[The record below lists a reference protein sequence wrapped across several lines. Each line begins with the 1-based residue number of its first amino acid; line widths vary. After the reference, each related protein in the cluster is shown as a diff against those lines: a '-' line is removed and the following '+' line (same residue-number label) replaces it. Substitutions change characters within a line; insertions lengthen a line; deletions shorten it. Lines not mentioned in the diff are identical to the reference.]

1 MPGTALRPRS
11 GQMTPLA
18 ERMGHLQALRL
29 GLCLVVLATSTILPA
44 ILGSGPREI
53 VPPTIGYLFVS
64 GLAEGLRRTVLKRG
78 LLVVGVSLLIDGIYL
93 GWMVFLTGGSESP
106 LRFLLYVHLVA
117 VTLLA
122 SYRTGLKIALWHS
135 FIFYLG
141 YYGRE
146 AGFLSTTLDSG
157 GVRGADQTAVF
168 EIVALWL
175 MAIGTATFSAVNER
189 ELRRRKSDFE
199 SLAAMGTDLEHVTR
213 PNEVASTLLE
223 RVCAAFD
230 FRRGLVLGARDDDL
244 IVLAARA
251 TENVSDNETLVGDG
265 VIETAWRNR
274 KVVLVRRLDPKSD
287 RFLHSMFPGAVNLL
301 VAPLFAEG
309 NVVGVLVVE
318 RGGAVFSVER
328 RVVTM
333 LEQFAAHAAL
343 ALRNA
348 WLLEQIQMVA
358 ATDPLT
364 GIANRRTLESV
375 LDQEIARSRRTSVS
389 LALVMLDIDHFKS
402 FNDSQGHQAGDEALR
417 NVASA
422 IADASRE
429 FDTVSRYGGEGFA
442 VVLPLCSREE
452 AAQVAERLR
461 QAASSVRAAI
471 PVTASAG
478 VAVFPFDGT
487 DADGL
492 VRAADDAL
500 YAAKGAGRNRLAV
513 AGEEMP
519 SGRTLEAGTDPAFQ
533 AQILSTSATA
543 LAEGA
548 TAEDV
553 VRIGAENL
561 QRLLKN
567 VPGAHVAVLG
577 GTGNNVQILAPG
589 PARRLEIEEIP
600 DLLRTCLVSPVA
612 AQVMG
617 SGGQLQLRFPQ
628 VVGAEQLS
636 VSTAPLLMRYAWK
649 GAVVATS
656 EQPLPRSVR
665 EAISLLAVQLS
676 ATLENRELREAIQD
690 ARQRFSFVEE
700 QLRHKALHDPLTNI
714 ANRVLFTEQVNLGI
728 RRRMRSG
735 NPLAVMTLDLDDFKT
750 VNDSLGPALGDQL
763 LVEVS
768 HRLAATLR
776 SGDLLARIDGDEFG
790 VLIEQDAR
798 EDALTVADRILD
810 VFKAPFVLEGRE
822 IAISASIGVAF
833 NDFPDEVG
841 EDLIRNAVV
850 AMHLAKAGG
859 RGGCKVFEPRM
870 HTALLERLDL
880 RVDLQRAVDSGEL
893 LIHYQPI
900 LSLPDRRLDGMEALI
915 RWNHPTRGM
924 LSPAHF
930 ISLAEETGLIVPLG
944 RWVIREACRQA
955 HEWQTAYPDA
965 RAMKISVNLSAKQLQ
980 HHDLVLDVEEALVR
994 SGLNPASLVLEITES
1009 VLMSDVNVARERIRY
1024 LKRLGV
1030 KIAIDDFGT
1039 GYSSLSYLRRFDL
1052 DVLKID
1058 RYFIEGVQFASEEAA
1073 LVRAIIDLGKILRM
1087 QVVAEG
1093 FELVEQLTNLQALDC
1108 ALAQGYFFSQPQGP
1122 GEMERWLARNAEN
1135 RTESAAPSTVWAGRV
1150 ASRGSNGRR
1159 ISGPDVRV
1167 G

>member
-1 MPGTALRPRS
+1 MLGTSPRS
-11 GQMTPLA
+11 RPGQMTPLA

-29 GLCLVVLATSTILPA
+29 GLCLVVLATSAMVPSL
-44 ILGSGPREI
+44 LGAGYREI
-53 VPPTIGYLFVS
+53 LLPTAGYLFVS

-78 LLVVGVSLLIDGIYL
+78 LGVVGLSLLIDGLYL
-93 GWMVFLTGGSESP
+93 GWVVFLTGGSESP

-146 AGFLSTTLDSG
+146 AGFLSTTLDRG
-157 GVRGADQTAVF
+157 GVSGTDQTAVF
-168 EIVALWL
+168 EIVAFWL
-175 MAIGTATFSAVNER
+175 VAIGTATFSAVNER

-429 FDTVSRYGGEGFA
+429 FDTVSRYGGEEFA

-487 DADGL
+487 DPDVL
-492 VRAADDAL
+492 VRAADEAL
-500 YAAKGAGRNRLAV
+500 YAAKRGGRNRLAI
-513 AGEEMP
+513 AGREMP
-519 SGRTLEAGTDPAFQ
+519 SSGVAGMGVDPTLQYET
-533 AQILSTSATA
+533 LSSSTTALVASATS
-543 LAEGA
+543 
-548 TAEDV
+548 TDV
-553 VRIGAENL
+553 VRVGAESL
-561 QRLLKN
+561 GRLLQN
-567 VPGAHVAVLG
+567 VPGARAAGLG
-577 GTGNNVQILAPG
+577 GAEGNLQVVAPG
-589 PARRLEIEEIP
+589 PARRLEGEELP
-600 DLLRTCLVSPVA
+600 DLL
-612 AQVMG
+612 G
-617 SGGQLQLRFPQ
+617 S
-628 VVGAEQLS
+628 
-636 VSTAPLLMRYAWK
+636 
-649 GAVVATS
+649 
-656 EQPLPRSVR
+656 
-665 EAISLLAVQLS
+665 
-676 ATLENRELREAIQD
+676 
-690 ARQRFSFVEE
+690 
-700 QLRHKALHDPLTNI
+700 H
-714 ANRVLFTEQVNLGI
+714 
-728 RRRMRSG
+728 
-735 NPLAVMTLDLDDFKT
+735 
-750 VNDSLGPALGDQL
+750 
-763 LVEVS
+763 
-768 HRLAATLR
+768 
-776 SGDLLARIDGDEFG
+776 
-790 VLIEQDAR
+790 
-798 EDALTVADRILD
+798 
-810 VFKAPFVLEGRE
+810 
-822 IAISASIGVAF
+822 
-833 NDFPDEVG
+833 
-841 EDLIRNAVV
+841 
-850 AMHLAKAGG
+850 
-859 RGGCKVFEPRM
+859 
-870 HTALLERLDL
+870 
-880 RVDLQRAVDSGEL
+880 
-893 LIHYQPI
+893 
-900 LSLPDRRLDGMEALI
+900 
-915 RWNHPTRGM
+915 
-924 LSPAHF
+924 
-930 ISLAEETGLIVPLG
+930 
-944 RWVIREACRQA
+944 
-955 HEWQTAYPDA
+955 
-965 RAMKISVNLSAKQLQ
+965 
-980 HHDLVLDVEEALVR
+980 
-994 SGLNPASLVLEITES
+994 
-1009 VLMSDVNVARERIRY
+1009 
-1024 LKRLGV
+1024 
-1030 KIAIDDFGT
+1030 
-1039 GYSSLSYLRRFDL
+1039 
-1052 DVLKID
+1052 
-1058 RYFIEGVQFASEEAA
+1058 
-1073 LVRAIIDLGKILRM
+1073 
-1087 QVVAEG
+1087 
-1093 FELVEQLTNLQALDC
+1093 
-1108 ALAQGYFFSQPQGP
+1108 
-1122 GEMERWLARNAEN
+1122 
-1135 RTESAAPSTVWAGRV
+1135 
-1150 ASRGSNGRR
+1150 
-1159 ISGPDVRV
+1159 
-1167 G
+1167 

>member
-1 MPGTALRPRS
+1 
-11 GQMTPLA
+11 
-18 ERMGHLQALRL
+18 
-29 GLCLVVLATSTILPA
+29 
-44 ILGSGPREI
+44 
-53 VPPTIGYLFVS
+53 
-64 GLAEGLRRTVLKRG
+64 
-78 LLVVGVSLLIDGIYL
+78 
-93 GWMVFLTGGSESP
+93 
-106 LRFLLYVHLVA
+106 
-117 VTLLA
+117 
-122 SYRTGLKIALWHS
+122 
-135 FIFYLG
+135 
-141 YYGRE
+141 
-146 AGFLSTTLDSG
+146 
-157 GVRGADQTAVF
+157 
-168 EIVALWL
+168 
-175 MAIGTATFSAVNER
+175 
-189 ELRRRKSDFE
+189 
-199 SLAAMGTDLEHVTR
+199 
-213 PNEVASTLLE
+213 
-223 RVCAAFD
+223 
-230 FRRGLVLGARDDDL
+230 
-244 IVLAARA
+244 
-251 TENVSDNETLVGDG
+251 
-265 VIETAWRNR
+265 
-274 KVVLVRRLDPKSD
+274 
-287 RFLHSMFPGAVNLL
+287 
-301 VAPLFAEG
+301 
-309 NVVGVLVVE
+309 
-318 RGGAVFSVER
+318 
-328 RVVTM
+328 
-333 LEQFAAHAAL
+333 
-343 ALRNA
+343 
-348 WLLEQIQMVA
+348 LLEQIQLVA

-375 LDQEIARSRRTSVS
+375 LDLEIARSRRTSVS

-402 FNDSQGHQAGDEALR
+402 FNDSQGHQAGDVALR
-417 NVASA
+417 NVAAA

-429 FDTVSRYGGEGFA
+429 FDTVSRYGGEEFA
-442 VVLPLCSREE
+442 VVLPLCSRDE

-461 QAASSVRAAI
+461 QAASSVRAVI

-492 VRAADDAL
+492 VRAADNAL
-500 YAAKGAGRNRLAV
+500 YAAKRAGRNRLAV

-519 SGRTLEAGTDPAFQ
+519 SGRTLEAGIDPAFQ

-543 LAEGA
+543 LGEGA

-553 VRIGAENL
+553 VQSGAENL
-561 QRLLKN
+561 HRLLKN

-589 PARRLEIEEIP
+589 PTRRLEVEEIP

-612 AQVMG
+612 AQVMV
-617 SGGQLQLRFPQ
+617 SGAQLQLLFPQ
-628 VVGAEQLS
+628 VVGTEQLS

-676 ATLENRELREAIQD
+676 VTLENRELREAIQD

-763 LVEVS
+763 LIEVS
-768 HRLAATLR
+768 HRLSATLR

-790 VLIEQDAR
+790 VLIEEDAR
-798 EDALTVADRILD
+798 EDAFRVADRILD
-810 VFKAPFVLEGRE
+810 VFKAPFLLEGRE

-870 HTALLERLDL
+870 HTALLERLEL
-880 RVDLQRAVDSGEL
+880 KVDLQRAVDSGEL
-893 LIHYQPI
+893 MIHYQPI

-930 ISLAEETGLIVPLG
+930 ISLAEETELIVPLG

-955 HEWQTAYPDA
+955 REWQTAYPDA
-965 RAMKISVNLSAKQLQ
+965 GAMKISVNLSAKQLQ
-980 HHDLVLDVEEALVR
+980 HHDLVLDVEEALLR

-1073 LVRAIIDLGKILRM
+1073 LVRAIIDLGKSLRM

-1093 FELVEQLTNLQALDC
+1093 VEVVEQLTELQALDC
-1108 ALAQGYFFSQPQGP
+1108 DLAQGYLFSQPQGP

>member
-1 MPGTALRPRS
+1 MLGTSPRS
-11 GQMTPLA
+11 RPGQMTPLA

-29 GLCLVVLATSTILPA
+29 GLCLVVLATSAMVPSL
-44 ILGSGPREI
+44 LGAGYREI
-53 VPPTIGYLFVS
+53 VLPTAGYLFVS

-78 LLVVGVSLLIDGIYL
+78 LGVVGLSLLIDGLYL
-93 GWMVFLTGGSESP
+93 GWIVFLTGGSESP

-135 FIFYLG
+135 LVFYLG
-141 YYGRE
+141 YYGRA
-146 AGFLSTTLDSG
+146 AGILGTVTHQGRLA
-157 GVRGADQTAVF
+157 GADQGAVF
-168 EIVALWL
+168 EIVAFWL
-175 MAIGTATFSAVNER
+175 VAIGTAVFSAVNER

-199 SLAAMGTDLEHVTR
+199 ALAAMGTDLEHVSA
-213 PNEVASTLLE
+213 PKEVASTLLE
-223 RVCAAFD
+223 RVCSAFE
-230 FRRGLVLGARDDDL
+230 FERGLVLGARDESV
-244 IVLAARA
+244 IVLAARE
-251 TENVSDNETLVGDG
+251 TENPPAEETLVLDEVIGDALSDRR
-265 VIETAWRNR
+265 VL
-274 KVVLVRRLDPKSD
+274 LVRKLDPKAD
-287 RFLHSMFPGAVNLL
+287 RFLNSMFPGAVNLL

-328 RVVTM
+328 RGVTM

-348 WLLEQIQMVA
+348 WLLEQIQLVA

-375 LDQEIARSRRTSVS
+375 LDLEIARSRRTSVS

-402 FNDSQGHQAGDEALR
+402 FNDSQGHQAGDVALR
-417 NVASA
+417 NVAAA

-429 FDTVSRYGGEGFA
+429 FDTVSRYGGEEFA
-442 VVLPLCSREE
+442 VVLPLCSRDE

-461 QAASSVRAAI
+461 QAASSVRAVI

-492 VRAADDAL
+492 VRAADNAL
-500 YAAKGAGRNRLAV
+500 YAAKRAGRNRLAV

-519 SGRTLEAGTDPAFQ
+519 SGRTLEAGIDPAFQ

-543 LAEGA
+543 LGEGA

-553 VRIGAENL
+553 VQSGAENL
-561 QRLLKN
+561 HRLLKN

-589 PARRLEIEEIP
+589 PTRRLEVEEIP

-612 AQVMG
+612 AQVMV
-617 SGGQLQLRFPQ
+617 SGAQLQLLFPQ
-628 VVGAEQLS
+628 VVGTEQLS
-636 VSTAPLLMRYAWK
+636 VSTAPLLMRYVWK

-676 ATLENRELREAIQD
+676 VTLENRELREAIQD

-750 VNDSLGPALGDQL
+750 INDSLGPAFGDQL

-768 HRLAATLR
+768 HRLSATLR

-790 VLIEQDAR
+790 VLIEEDAR
-798 EDALTVADRILD
+798 EDAFRVADRILD

-859 RGGCKVFEPRM
+859 R
-870 HTALLERLDL
+870 
-880 RVDLQRAVDSGEL
+880 
-893 LIHYQPI
+893 
-900 LSLPDRRLDGMEALI
+900 
-915 RWNHPTRGM
+915 
-924 LSPAHF
+924 
-930 ISLAEETGLIVPLG
+930 
-944 RWVIREACRQA
+944 
-955 HEWQTAYPDA
+955 
-965 RAMKISVNLSAKQLQ
+965 
-980 HHDLVLDVEEALVR
+980 
-994 SGLNPASLVLEITES
+994 
-1009 VLMSDVNVARERIRY
+1009 
-1024 LKRLGV
+1024 
-1030 KIAIDDFGT
+1030 
-1039 GYSSLSYLRRFDL
+1039 
-1052 DVLKID
+1052 
-1058 RYFIEGVQFASEEAA
+1058 
-1073 LVRAIIDLGKILRM
+1073 
-1087 QVVAEG
+1087 
-1093 FELVEQLTNLQALDC
+1093 
-1108 ALAQGYFFSQPQGP
+1108 
-1122 GEMERWLARNAEN
+1122 
-1135 RTESAAPSTVWAGRV
+1135 
-1150 ASRGSNGRR
+1150 
-1159 ISGPDVRV
+1159 
-1167 G
+1167 